1 MQTTLSKVTVPANYS
16 DPELEAV
23 YEQLDREQLI
33 KAEVGGKHDGKIN
46 QPNDIHT
53 YKVQTIG
60 PLRSAVQSVI
70 DLSHA
75 KHQLVCDVGYV
86 QKIREDA
93 DAKVKEIQN
102 EEKQK
107 AMQLAKA
114 RKEEK
119 ALHHTSKKGWSEYM
133 RYSILAAF
141 ALVEGS
147 LTFLVMKRQSTSALL
162 NILLALAV
170 MFIASLGLN
179 VGAHYIASALT
190 PRKRK
195 FRYAIVVAAGLLF
208 SLCLGYGRAQMN
220 NEAAAMEAQISQDA
234 PIQSSSALPF
244 VFISF
249 FGFLIALGLELR
261 HTLSPEEKAKQ
272 KAWQEKHNE
281 VVQLERELAQSQEEI
296 NSIESEVTH
305 KTDWIFRRQVY
316 ARDYEIRLVSMAQK
330 VVDKY
335 ESTDVDFRKDRQ
347 CPSFFGEKIDFQF
360 QLYYQNLFP
369 SQKQV
374 V

>member
-1 MQTTLSKVTVPANYS
+1 MQTTLPKVTVPANYT
-16 DPELEAV
+16 DQELEAV
-23 YEQLDREQLI
+23 YEQLDLEQI
-33 KAEVGGKHDGKIN
+33 TKAEVGGKHDGKIN
-46 QPNDIHT
+46 QPNDPHT
-53 YKVQTIG
+53 YKVQTIS

-75 KHQLVCDVGYV
+75 KHQLVCDIGYV
-86 QKIREDA
+86 QKIREDG
-93 DAKVKEIQN
+93 DDKVKEIQN
-102 EEKQK
+102 EAKQK
-107 AMQLAKA
+107 AMQLEKAKQ
-114 RKEEK
+114 EEK
-119 ALHHTSKKGWSEYM
+119 ALQHTSKKGWSTHM
-133 RYSILAAF
+133 RYFILAAF

-162 NILLALAV
+162 NILLALVV
-170 MFIASLGLN
+170 MFIAGVGLN
-179 VGAHYIASALT
+179 VGAHYIASAPT

-195 FRYAIVVAAGLLF
+195 LWYAIVVAAGLLF

-234 PIQSSSALPF
+234 PLQGSSALPF
-244 VFISF
+244 VFVSF

-281 VVQLERELAQSQEEI
+281 VVRLERELAHSQEEI
-296 NSIESEVTH
+296 NSIENEVTQ

-330 VVDKY
+330 VVDTY

-347 CPSFFGEKIDFQF
+347 CPFFFGEKIDFQF